1 MKSEKAIA
9 ERLIDLLS
17 KNGFYYYE
25 TEDIIKIAN
34 NCGVLEL
41 VKKAYGD
48 SHERYLEE
56 EFSKNDLK
64 EIKDLTQQLK
74 IRLPDIVW
82 YD

>member
-1 MKSEKAIA
+1 MIDQKDLA
-9 ERLIDLLS
+9 ERLADILS
-17 KNGFYYYE
+17 KNRFYSDVDE
-25 TEDIIKIAN
+25 IIEIAN
-34 NCGVLEL
+34 DRGVLEL

-56 EFSKNDLK
+56 EFSKNDIK

>member
-1 MKSEKAIA
+1 MINQKDLA
-9 ERLIDLLS
+9 ERLADILS
-17 KNGFYYYE
+17 KNRFYSDVDE
-25 TEDIIKIAN
+25 IIEIAN
-34 NCGVLEL
+34 DRGVLEL

-56 EFSKNDLK
+56 EFSKNDIK

>member
-1 MKSEKAIA
+1 MINQKDLA
-9 ERLIDLLS
+9 ERLADILS
-17 KNGFYYYE
+17 KNRFYSDVDE
-25 TEDIIKIAN
+25 IIKIAN
-34 NCGVLEL
+34 ESGVLEL

-56 EFSKNDLK
+56 EFSKNDIK